1 MRVWSVALAGL
12 VAVSAAGVLAAE
24 NTPDLSVLP
33 STFRGVMLYPDGKT
47 PVERVRVTV
56 WNADTEEVVF
66 KTKTDREGMF
76 EIPRLDEGNHYVTA
90 GPVRIDMRLLRARG
104 GVKPQSHGLVIVVP
118 KRMPVAHILVPG
130 AAAAGFVPKI
140 MSP

>member
-1 MRVWSVALAGL
+1 MKRMSLVPALL
-12 VAVSAAGVLAAE
+12 VAMAAAGTLAAE
-24 NTPDLSVLP
+24 NSPDLSVLP

-47 PVERVRVTV
+47 PVEKVGVTV

-66 KTKTDREGMF
+66 KTKTDRDGVF
-76 EIPRLDEGNHYVTA
+76 EIPRLEEGNHYVTA

-104 GVKPQSHGLVIVVP
+104 GVKPQAHGLVVVVP
-118 KRMPVAHILVPG
+118 KRMPVAHFLVPG
-130 AAAAGFVPKI
+130 VAAAGLVPQI

>member
-1 MRVWSVALAGL
+1 MRPLKLVVPVLVLASAIALQ
-12 VAVSAAGVLAAE
+12 AAE

-33 STFRGVMLYPDGKT
+33 STFRGVMLYPDGRT
-47 PVERVRVTV
+47 PVERVRVSV
-56 WNADTEEVVF
+56 WNADSEEVVF
-66 KTKTDREGMF
+66 KTRTDREGVF
-76 EIPRLDEGNHYVTA
+76 EIPLLQEGNHYVTA

-104 GVKPQSHGLVIVVP
+104 GAKPQPHGLVIVVP

-130 AAAAGFVPKI
+130 TAAAGFIPRI

>member
-1 MRVWSVALAGL
+1 MKPFVLAVVSL
-12 VAVSAAGVLAAE
+12 VAAHAVVLQAAE
-24 NTPDLSVLP
+24 NAPDLSVLP

-56 WNADTEEVVF
+56 WNADNEEVVF
-66 KTKTDREGMF
+66 KTRTGRDGVF
-76 EIPRLDEGNHYVTA
+76 EIPLLDEGNHYVTA

-104 GVKPQSHGLVIVVP
+104 GVKPQPHGLVIVVP
-118 KRMPVAHILVPG
+118 KRMPVAHVLVPG
-130 AAAAGFVPKI
+130 TAAAGFIPRI

>member
-1 MRVWSVALAGL
+1 MKAMGLAAAMVVAAM
-12 VAVSAAGVLAAE
+12 AIEATAAG

-56 WNADTEEVVF
+56 WNADTEHVVF
-66 KTKTDREGMF
+66 KTRTGRDGVF
-76 EIPRLDEGNHYVTA
+76 EIPLLQEGNHYVTA

-104 GVKPQSHGLVIVVP
+104 GVSPQTHGLVVVVP
-118 KRMPVAHILVPG
+118 KRMPVAHILVPS
-130 AAAAGFVPKI
+130 AVAGFIPRI